1 MLEPGQAW
9 ESSRPEGGPSM
20 PRRAFLVALPAL
32 PVLGLAMLGL
42 PGPGLAQSND
52 PSFRVVNNT
61 AKVINEVYASV
72 PNQQDWGHDRLG
84 SEVIAPGGRQI
95 IRLPQDGT
103 CVYDIRI
110 VYQNAGAEERRALNT
125 CGLVD
130 LVLGGGGAAPRNA
143 AQGNPSFNLV
153 NQSGRVI
160 EQFYASPSSAQG
172 WGPDRLGENTTVP
185 PGQYQPVR
193 LPQGEC
199 SYDLRWVW
207 QGGEAGERRNV
218 NACTTTNYVVK

>member
-1 MLEPGQAW
+1 ML
-9 ESSRPEGGPSM
+9 
-20 PRRAFLVALPAL
+20 RRALPLAL
-32 PVLGLAMLGL
+32 LAPLAA
-42 PGPGLAQSND
+42 LAQPAPAND

-61 AKVINEVYASV
+61 AKVINEVYAS
-72 PNQQDWGHDRLG
+72 PANQPDWGHDRLG
-84 SEVIAPGGRQI
+84 SEVVPPGGRQI
-95 IRLPQDGT
+95 VRLPPGGT
-103 CVYDIRI
+103 CSWDVRV
-110 VYQNAGAEERRALNT
+110 VYQGGGAEERRNLNT

-130 LVLGGGGAAPRNA
+130 LVLGGGGAAPRGA
-143 AQGNPSFNLV
+143 QQGNPSFNLV

-160 EQFYASPSSAQG
+160 EQFYASPTSAQG
-172 WGPDRLGENTTVP
+172 WGPDRLGESTMVP

-207 QGGEAGERRNV
+207 QGGQAGERRNV

>member
-1 MLEPGQAW
+1 ML
-9 ESSRPEGGPSM
+9 
-20 PRRAFLVALPAL
+20 RRALPIALPGLFAL
-32 PVLGLAMLGL
+32 LFAGLFTGLAVGL
-42 PGPGLAQSND
+42 SARPGFAQSAATQAND

-61 AKVINEVYASV
+61 AKVINEVYAS
-72 PNQQDWGHDRLG
+72 PANQPDWGHDRLG
-84 SEVIAPGGRQI
+84 SEVVPPGGRQVV
-95 IRLPQDGT
+95 RLPSGGGCNWD
-103 CVYDIRI
+103 VRV
-110 VYQNAGAEERRALNT
+110 VYQGGGAEERRNLHT

-130 LVLGGGGAAPRNA
+130 LVLGGGGAAPRGA
-143 AQGNPSFNLV
+143 QQGNPSFNLV

-160 EQFYASPSSAQG
+160 EQFYASPTSAQG
-172 WGPDRLGENTTVP
+172 WGPDRLGENTMVA

>member
-1 MLEPGQAW
+1 ML
-9 ESSRPEGGPSM
+9 
-20 PRRAFLVALPAL
+20 RRALPLAL
-32 PVLGLAMLGL
+32 LAPLAA
-42 PGPGLAQSND
+42 LAQTHPGND
-52 PSFRVVNNT
+52 PSFRLVNNT
-61 AKVINEVYASV
+61 TKVINEVYAS
-72 PNQQDWGHDRLG
+72 PANQPEWGHDRLG
-84 SEVIAPGGRQI
+84 NEVVPPGGRQI

-103 CVYDIRI
+103 CAWDVRV
-110 VYQNAGAEERRALNT
+110 VYQGSGAEERRNLNT

-130 LVLGGGGAAPRNA
+130 LVLGGGGAAARGA
-143 AQGNPSFNLV
+143 QQGNPSFNLV

-160 EQFYASPSSAQG
+160 EEFYASPSSAQG
-172 WGPDRLGENTTVP
+172 WGPDRLGENAVVP

-207 QGGEAGERRNV
+207 QGGQAGERRGV

>member
-1 MLEPGQAW
+1 
-9 ESSRPEGGPSM
+9 M
-20 PRRAFLVALPAL
+20 PRRAPPLALLVLLPCLLAAWLALPWA
-32 PVLGLAMLGL
+32 AA
-42 PGPGLAQSND
+42 AQPADARAGD

-61 AKVINEVYASV
+61 ARVINEVYAS
-72 PNQQDWGHDRLG
+72 PASQLAWGHDRLG
-84 SEVIAPGGRQI
+84 SEVVPPGGRQI
-95 IRLPQDGT
+95 IRLPPGEGCTWD
-103 CVYDIRI
+103 VRI
-110 VYQNAGAEERRALNT
+110 VYQAGAGNPAGAAEERRGINT

-130 LVLGGGGAAPRNA
+130 LVLGGGGAAARNA

-172 WGPDRLGENTTVP
+172 WGPDRLGENGVAPLGVP
-185 PGQYQPVR
+185 PGQYRPVR

-207 QGGEAGERRNV
+207 QGGQAGERRGV